1 MSIPMAI
8 RVEIPAA
15 ELIDKITIL
24 EIKRDR
30 IADAAKRENV
40 LRELEVLRQA
50 RDTTTQPSTELAK
63 LTRRLKGVNQV
74 LWDIEDQIR
83 DCEHRQDF
91 GPEFIQLARN
101 VYQNNDQRADL
112 KRQINRLLGSRLVE
126 EKSYRDYGG
135 ESQACHPNGS

>member
-1 MSIPMAI
+1 MAI

>member
-1 MSIPMAI
+1 MAI

-30 IADAAKRENV
+30 IADTAKRENV
-40 LRELEVLRQA
+40 LRELEVLCGT
-50 RDTTTQPSTELAK
+50 RDATIPPSTELAE
-63 LTRRLKGVNQV
+63 LTRRLTSVNRI

-101 VYQNNDQRADL
+101 VYQTNDQRADL

>member
-1 MSIPMAI
+1 MSNPIAI

-24 EIKRDR
+24 EIKRER

-40 LRELEVLRQA
+40 LCELEVLCRA
-50 RDTTTQPSTELAK
+50 RDVTTQPSAELAE
-63 LTRRLKGVNQV
+63 LTRRLKCVNQV

-101 VYQNNDQRADL
+101 VYKNNDQRAAL